1 MNARLFIAAAFAAT
15 LGLGH
20 ATVTGQAPRGGVVG
34 AVTGGATGGVVY
46 DHDRVD
52 GVFAKYNSST
62 PGCAVG
68 VATDGKPTLAKGY
81 GSADLEHDVGIT
93 PETIFEAGSVS
104 KQFTAASVLLL
115 AREGKLSLDDPV
127 RKYIPELPDYGTPL
141 LIRHMLNHT
150 SGLRDWGSVAGIA
163 GWPRTTRVHT
173 HAHVLEIMS
182 HQKSLNFRPGTRWS
196 YSNTGFNLAAMIVER
211 LSGTS
216 FQDFT
221 RTRLFQP
228 LGMTHTS
235 WRDDHTRIVK
245 GRAIA
250 YDENRSSGAFATDM
264 PFENVYGNGGLLTT
278 VSDLLK
284 WNENFVKPVVG
295 DASFVAEQQQAGK
308 FSDGRTHGYA
318 LGLFVGKY
326 KGLREVYHSGSTAGY
341 SAFLTRFPDQ
351 HVSVAVLCNVD
362 TARAA
367 QYAHDVADL
376 YLGDRLKPAPPVKS
390 EIMLLGEE
398 TDNLVGVYRNQQTG
412 VPLVLAR
419 DKNGV
424 RVERGRGGALAFI
437 SPSRFADATGQTW
450 DVDNRGALH
459 VTDEFGTVDVYERA
473 SSAKPTAAQLQELAG
488 VYESAE
494 AETVMTAAVEDAGL
508 VLKRRPDAAIKL
520 TSIYADAFTA
530 GSLGTVIFRRD
541 TGGKVTA
548 FSVVQDR
555 VWDLRFARR

>member
-1 MNARLFIAAAFAAT
+1 MNPRLFIAAALAAT

-20 ATVTGQAPRGGVVG
+20 ATVDGQAVRGSVVG
-34 AVTGGATGGVVY
+34 GLQS
-46 DHDRVD
+46 HEQVD
-52 GVFAKYNSST
+52 GVFAKYNAST

-68 VATDGKPTLAKGY
+68 VATDGMAVLTGGY
-81 GSADLEHDVGIT
+81 GSADLEHDVAIT

-115 AREGKLSLDDPV
+115 AREGKLSIDDPV

-173 HAHVLEIMS
+173 HAHVLEIVS
-182 HQKSLNFRPGTRWS
+182 HQKALNFTPGTRWS

-211 LSGTS
+211 VSGTS

-221 RTRLFQP
+221 RARLFQP

-235 WRDDHTRIVK
+235 WRDDYTRIVK

-250 YDENRSSGAFATDM
+250 YDENRTSGAFSTDM

-278 VSDLLK
+278 VGDLLK
-284 WNENFVKPVVG
+284 WNENFVMPVVG
-295 DASFVAEQQQAGK
+295 NASFVAEQQQPGK
-308 FSDGRTHGYA
+308 FADGRTHGYA

-351 HVSVAVLCNVD
+351 HISVAVLCNVD
-362 TARAA
+362 TARAT

-376 YLGDRLKPAPPVKS
+376 YVRDRLKPAPPVKS
-390 EIMLLGEE
+390 EIMLFGEE
-398 TDNLVGVYRNQQTG
+398 TDNLVGVYRNQKTG

-424 RVERGRGGALAFI
+424 RVERGRGGVLAFI
-437 SPSRFADATGQTW
+437 SPSRFVDATGQTW

-473 SSAKPTAAQLQELAG
+473 ATTKPTVTQLQELAG
-488 VYESAE
+488 TYESAE
-494 AETVMTAAVEDAGL
+494 AETVVTAAVEDGGL
-508 VLKRRPDAAIKL
+508 VLKRRPGTTIKL
-520 TSIYADAFTA
+520 TPIYADAFTA

-541 TGGKVTA
+541 AGSKVTA
-548 FSVVQDR
+548 LSVVQGR